1 MATNPSNNNCRGMSK
16 FREGPDLRMKKKALL
31 YLPLFF
37 LVLTLIIPVY
47 AEDEPDVNIVNLP
60 AQLADAWGIST
71 FAAGLFMS
79 TIVFFAFLLPL
90 IIWRKTGLITLV
102 VGFSIMGFCIAIGWL
117 PFWIT
122 ILVGLLIIAMYGSQ
136 IKKMM

>member
-1 MATNPSNNNCRGMSK
+1 
-16 FREGPDLRMKKKALL
+16 MKNRYILSL
-31 YLPLFF
+31 SLFF

-47 AEDEPDVNIVNLP
+47 ADDEPDINLVNLP
-60 AQLADAWGIST
+60 EQLGDAWGISS

-79 TIVFFAFLLPL
+79 TIVLFAFLLPL
-90 IIWRKTGLITLV
+90 VVWRKTGLITLI

-117 PFWIT
+117 PYWIM
-122 ILVGLLIIAMYGSQ
+122 LLIFLLTAALYAST